1 MDKNINSLFSYKCPS
16 FLGKIISIFENILS
30 HLLKF
35 VLFIFVKTSELEQH
49 LSLLVS
55 LSNEHSEIFGV
66 LS

>member
-1 MDKNINSLFSYKCPS
+1 MDEKSVSLFSYKCSS
-16 FLGKIISIFENILS
+16 FLGKIIPIFENILS

-55 LSNEHSEIFGV
+55 FSNEHSDIFSV